1 MRKSLLTICALA
13 LTYISTAQVTV
24 AGVSPQSIVANYAH
38 TWVGPADGWG
48 SPDFGIPGTFVQ
60 DTLKLADD
68 GTPGLN
74 AQGNPVSAS
83 GCNSLAPGSLAGKIA
98 VIFRGDGTTNA
109 NSGGCEFGLK
119 AFNAE
124 QAGAV
129 AVIIINR
136 IPNEVINMGAGAD
149 GSNVTIPV
157 VMINLI
163 DGVSIVSEMS
173 NGPVVMF
180 LGNKIGL
187 YPNDVSLNA
196 NKAFAPKGGMVH
208 SLLAQNGTEFNF
220 EVGANIT
227 NQGSSAQTAISLN
240 AKITSP
246 SGATVY
252 DNTISNLTMNAADT
266 TGIDVYPGQVNSF
279 PAFALAN
286 YPQGTYTLTYTAD
299 LGAPDDYAN
308 DNVLQFT
315 FTINDSLF
323 SYSAIDPT
331 TNAMAATNFY
341 RPSTNTNSYSIC
353 TVIKDPN
360 ASRVAVTGL
369 YFAATTAAGT
379 LLDGQEI
386 ILSLYTWD
394 DVFTDLNDAN
404 FPANNSWNINEISS
418 GNYYYS
424 GELQGDVVYGE
435 FTDPIV
441 LADNQRY
448 LACAQTFD
456 LQVYLGYGSQNYTW
470 NTDYYLQPT
479 FPNES
484 DLSRFPIGF
493 GSDVPS
499 ALGIGLI
506 NKNNIGL
513 GEESM
518 ISGVAYPNPATDL
531 VTISIEGEGGA
542 NLTVTDLAGRVAMTN
557 NVTLTAG
564 TAELNIANLE
574 AGVYIFNVVLENGKT
589 AQFNVVKK

>member
-1 MRKSLLTICALA
+1 MRKFILTISALA
-13 LTYISTAQVTV
+13 LTYIATAQITV

-38 TWVGPADGWG
+38 TWADPADAWG
-48 SPDFGIPGTFVQ
+48 TPDFTVPGTFIQ

-83 GCNSLAPGSLAGKIA
+83 GCTALAPGSLAGKIA
-98 VIFRGDGTTNA
+98 VVFRGDGTTNA
-109 NSGGCEFGLK
+109 NNGACEFGLK
-119 AFNAE
+119 ALNAE

-129 AVIIINR
+129 AVIVINR
-136 IPNEVINMGAGAD
+136 NPNEVINMGAGVSGA
-149 GSNVTIPV
+149 NVTIPV
-157 VMINLI
+157 VLI
-163 DGVSIVSEMS
+163 DLINGQALVAEMA

-196 NKAFAPKGGMVH
+196 NKAFAPKGGMIH

-220 EVGANIT
+220 EIGANIT
-227 NQGSSAQTAISLN
+227 NQGNLAQTTSSLN
-240 AKITSP
+240 AKITNP

-252 DNTISNLTMNAADT
+252 DQTISNLSMNAADT
-266 TGIDVYPGQVNSF
+266 TGIDVYPGGAYSF
-279 PAFALAN
+279 PAFSMAS

-299 LGAPDDYAN
+299 LVAADDYPN
-308 DNVLQFT
+308 DNVLEFT

-353 TVIKDPN
+353 TVINDPN
-360 ASRVAVTGL
+360 ASRVAATGL
-369 YFAATTAAGT
+369 YFAATTAAGNV
-379 LLDGQEI
+379 LDGEEML
-386 ILSLYTWD
+386 LSLNTWD
-394 DVFTDLNDAN
+394 DAFTDLNDVN
-404 FPANNSWNINEISS
+404 FPANNSWTLTEVAS
-418 GNYYYS
+418 GFYNYPS
-424 GELQGDVVYGE
+424 DLQGDVVYGA
-435 FTDPIV
+435 FSTPIV

-448 LACAQTFD
+448 LACVQTFN

-470 NTDYYLQPT
+470 NTDFYLQPS

-484 DLSRFPIGF
+484 DLNRYAVGF
-493 GSDVPS
+493 GSDLPS
-499 ALGIGLI
+499 ALGIALI

-513 GEESM
+513 GEEST
-518 ISGVAYPNPATDL
+518 ISGMAYPNPTTDI
-531 VTISIEGEGGA
+531 VTISIEGEGVA
-542 NLTVTDLAGRVAMTN
+542 SLTVTDVAGRVAMTN
-557 NVTLTAG
+557 QVDLKAG
-564 TAELNIANLE
+564 QAELNIANLE
-574 AGVYIFNVVLENGKT
+574 VGVYIFNVVLENGKT

>member
-1 MRKSLLTICALA
+1 MRKLLLTISALA
-13 LTYISTAQVTV
+13 LTYISTAQITV
-24 AGVSPQSIVANYAH
+24 AGVSPQSIVANYTH

-48 SPDFGIPGTFVQ
+48 SPDFTIPGTFVQ

-68 GTPGLN
+68 GTSGLN

-83 GCNSLAPGSLAGKIA
+83 GCNSLAPGSLTGKIA

-136 IPNEVINMGAGAD
+136 NPNEVINMGAGAQ

-157 VMINLI
+157 VCI
-163 DGVSIVSEMS
+163 DLLNGQALVAEMA

-196 NKAFAPKGGMVH
+196 NEAFAPKGGMVH

-220 EVGANIT
+220 EIGANIT
-227 NQGSSAQTAISLN
+227 NQGNLAQTAISLN

-246 SGATVY
+246 TGATVY
-252 DNTISNLTMNAADT
+252 DNTVSNLSMNAADT
-266 TGIDVYPGQVNSF
+266 TGIDVYPGGAYSF
-279 PAFALAN
+279 PAFSMAN

-299 LGAPDDYAN
+299 LVAADDYPN
-308 DNVLQFT
+308 DNVLEFT

-323 SYSAIDPT
+323 SYSAIDPA
-331 TNAMAATNFY
+331 TNAMKATNFY

-353 TVIKDPN
+353 TVINDPN
-360 ASRVAVTGL
+360 ASRVAATGL
-369 YFAATTAAGT
+369 YFAATTAAGNV
-379 LLDGQEI
+379 LDGEEML
-386 ILSLYTWD
+386 LSLNTWD
-394 DVFTDLNDAN
+394 DAFTDLNDVN
-404 FPANNSWNINEISS
+404 FPANNSWTLTEVAS
-418 GNYYYS
+418 GFYNYPS
-424 GELQGDVVYGE
+424 DLQGDVVYGA
-435 FTDPIV
+435 FSTPFV

-448 LACAQTFD
+448 LACVQTFN

-470 NTDYYLQPT
+470 NTDYYLQPL

-484 DLSRFPIGF
+484 DLNRYAVGF

-499 ALGIGLI
+499 ALGIALI

-513 GEESM
+513 GEEST
-518 ISGVAYPNPATDL
+518 ISGMAYPNPTTDI
-531 VTISIEGEGGA
+531 VTISIEGEGVA
-542 NLTVTDLAGRVAMTN
+542 SLTVTDVAGRVAMTN
-557 NVTLTAG
+557 QVDLKAG
-564 TAELNIANLE
+564 QAELNIANLE
-574 AGVYIFNVVLENGKT
+574 VGVYIFNVVLENGKT